1 MAPSLK
7 NVPEILQDLKDLLIS
22 YAKQET
28 VDPLRNLGRFLGFGL
43 AGIAMLTLGTFLIGM
58 ALLRFVQ
65 TMTGDWVNDP
75 WSWVPYLAP
84 ITFWGLVIGIAI
96 SRIGKGGI
104 GAAAPAATA
113 PTNAKG
119 TTR

>member
-1 MAPSLK
+1 MALSVK
-7 NVPEILQDLKDLLIS
+7 DVPDTLHDLWDLLVA

-28 VDPLRNLGRFLGFGL
+28 IDPLRNLGRYLGFGL
-43 AGIAMLTLGTFLIGM
+43 AGVLLLTLGTFLLGM

-84 ITFWGLVIGIAI
+84 IAFYGIVIGLAI

-104 GAAAPAATA
+104 GAAEPAPA
-113 PTNAKG
+113 PG

>member
-1 MAPSLK
+1 VAPSLK
-7 NVPEILQDLKDLLIS
+7 NVPETLQDLKDLLVA

-28 VDPLRNLGRFLGFGL
+28 IDPLRNLGRYLGFGL
-43 AGIAMLTLGTFLIGM
+43 GGIVLLTLGTFFLGL

-84 ITFWGLVIGIAI
+84 IAFYGLVIALAV

-104 GAAAPAATA
+104 GAADPVSDQAPI
-113 PTNAKG
+113 
-119 TTR
+119 R

>member
-1 MAPSLK
+1 MALSLK
-7 NVPEILQDLKDLLIS
+7 DLPETLQDLKDLLVA

-28 VDPLRNLGRFLGFGL
+28 IDPLRNLGRYLGFGL
-43 AGIAMLTLGTFLIGM
+43 AGISLLTMGAFFLGM

-84 ITFWGLVIGIAI
+84 IAFYVLVIVVAV

-104 GAAAPAATA
+104 GAATPATA
-113 PTNAKG
+113 GPANAK
-119 TTR
+119 RPVR

>member
-1 MAPSLK
+1 VARSVR
-7 NVPEILQDLKDLLIS
+7 NVPDTVKDLWDLLVA

-28 VDPLRNLGRFLGFGL
+28 VDPLRNLGRYLGFGL
-43 AGIAMLTLGTFLIGM
+43 AGMVLLTLGTFLLGL

-84 ITFWGLVIGIAI
+84 LAFWGLVIGIAV

-104 GAAAPAATA
+104 GAADPVVDGRT
-113 PTNAKG
+113 G
-119 TTR
+119 R

>member
-1 MAPSLK
+1 VALSVK
-7 NVPEILQDLKDLLIS
+7 DVPDTLRDLWDLLVA

-28 VDPLRNLGRFLGFGL
+28 IDPLRNLGRYLGFGL
-43 AGIAMLTLGTFLIGM
+43 AGVVLLTLGTFLVGM

-84 ITFWGLVIGIAI
+84 IAFYGIVIGIAV

-104 GAAAPAATA
+104 GAAEPAPVPAPASG
-113 PTNAKG
+113 PT
-119 TTR
+119 R